1 MSSAMDNTLFVKGAD
16 NLKNIVNRL
25 SGSLKKSSDEIK
37 SNFSNG
43 FSGEKIWGEFDNLSQ
58 KVDEYRERLKV
69 LKNEKGLGFGDSEY
83 DHTYQQLV
91 LAEQGLSTYKK
102 NLAETA
108 GAEREQVGLL
118 KSLVNGFG
126 MLKDSISA
134 IPGKLL
140 RVVKSAPAA
149 LFRGIAKAST
159 SAAKAVGKFAL
170 KMTGLPSLFNKS
182 KNGSKSFGNSIFRL
196 GNMFKLLVVRMGM
209 RAVINGVKVGFQNL
223 AQYSDS
229 ANRDISRLMSAL
241 TQLKNSLAAAFAPIL
256 SVVSPILT
264 SFINQLSTAISKIGQ
279 LIAAITGKNTFTRAV
294 AVQENYAKSL
304 NKTAGA
310 AKKAVNSLYSF
321 DELNVINN
329 DAKDSGSGSGGTV
342 SPSEMFE
349 EASVDNDVKSFAD
362 RIREAFENGDFYGIG
377 EIIANKLNEELGN
390 LEWTG
395 IQERAKGIANNIAML
410 LNGFLE
416 NTDWNLV
423 GSTIGNGFNTAIYF
437 LEELVTTFNWSA
449 VGTAIYQTL
458 NGFIEN
464 VDWSAVGNTIGS
476 GLKGILVVIYTTLEG
491 LDWKSLADGV
501 YDFITNV
508 DWSGIASGLF
518 ETLGALFGGIV
529 SFLIELIEDFGQDL
543 YDSYFDNGK
552 DGIQGFLDG
561 MWSLLKDIGKW
572 IYDHMINPLVTGVK
586 NALGIHS
593 PSTVF
598 KEIGEF
604 LMLGFHNGIKSLV
617 ENVLKTFSNLKTR
630 IVSIFTNLK
639 SSVFGVIN
647 GLLAGI
653 EKMCNGVVDGVNMCI
668 DALNGMSFNI
678 PDWVPIF
685 GGKSWGMNIP
695 TLRGVKLPR
704 LATGTVVPKQ
714 AGEFAAI
721 LGDNNRETEVVSPLS
736 TIKQA
741 IREELDS
748 TEKEI
753 NIYIAAEADE
763 AGFMRYV
770 KFAYDTENQRVGKD
784 FTKVEPV

>member
-69 LKNEKGLGFGDSEY
+69 LKKEKGLGFGDSEY

-108 GAEREQVGLL
+108 GAEREHVGLL
-118 KSLVNGFG
+118 QSLVNGFS

-196 GNMFKLLVVRMGM
+196 GNMFKLLIVRMGM

-279 LIAAITGKNTFTRAV
+279 LIAAITGKSTFTRAV

-349 EASVDNDVKSFAD
+349 ETSVDSDVKSFAD

-395 IQERAKGIANNIAML
+395 IQERAKGIANNIVML

-586 NALGIHS
+586 NVLGIHS

-604 LMLGFHNGIKSLV
+604 LMQGFHEGIKSLV

-630 IVSIFTNLK
+630 TVSIFTNLK
-639 SSVFGVIN
+639 LSVFGVIN